1 MVSAWVL
8 GNVDAGSFVLN
19 TALPQDYEIG
29 TVFGVVAPA
38 RLTGIRW
45 WRASTDPDYKPTHL
59 RVLDLYGF
67 TIVHEQ
73 DPIPD
78 DGEIGWQ
85 VAAIDGGP
93 LLAIHNMYTVSAAW
107 ETNRAEA
114 LYALGDATPSDFP
127 AAIWSPARSY
137 TDGGVIGFPS
147 HRDNANLTGA
157 DAQVTSED
165 ASPGYEV
172 VAETDYSETLKW
184 AQPADKYR
192 LTMTIITSWNYA
204 VLVEATDVRRIAG
217 FWQPMYADS
226 LGKRYQIDS
235 PTFDMIP
242 PDGKRMDGLLLD
254 TSLGSAGHVQAL
266 LLVP

>member
-19 TALPQDYEIG
+19 TALSQDYEIG

-85 VAAIDGGP
+85 VAAIEGGP

-114 LYALGDATPSDFP
+114 IYALGDATPSDFP

-137 TDGGVIGFPS
+137 TDGGSIGFPS

-157 DAQVTSED
+157 DAQVTVED
-165 ASPGYEV
+165 ATGSYTV
-172 VAETDYSETLKW
+172 AAETDYDSTLKW
-184 AQPADKYR
+184 DQPADKYR
-192 LTMTIITSWNYA
+192 LVMSTITQWQTA
-204 VLVEATDVRRIAG
+204 VIVETKDVRRITG
-217 FWQPMYADS
+217 FWQPIYSDS
-226 LGKRYQIDS
+226 LGKRFQIDS
-235 PTFDMIP
+235 PTFEMIP
-242 PDGKRMDGLLLD
+242 PDGLRMDGLLLD
-254 TSLGSAGHVQAL
+254 TSPGSAGHVQAL
-266 LLVP
+266 IKV